1 MILKRKKSKCFSKAK
16 CTTKQICLFVHPVLH
31 SFKKKYLL
39 NAWFA
44 PAIVFGTSD
53 LQMNYMS
60 GEQVCMERPFYW
72 GRQIVHK

>member
-1 MILKRKKSKCFSKAK
+1 MLQQSQMYNKTNMPFCSSCPAFI
-16 CTTKQICLFVHPVLH
+16 Q
-31 SFKKKYLL
+31 KKYLL